1 MMRKSVPEATG
12 SFRVPLP
19 MAGTKVKKSFF
30 KRFAENFEL
39 LLLTLPALL
48 CFLIFHYLPMFGVI
62 IAFKDFNYEKG
73 IFGSDWN
80 GLKNFEFF
88 FTSQDAW
95 RITRNTIG
103 YSIAFMVTGTIAAI
117 FVALLLFE
125 IRNKLALKVYQTV
138 IILPRFLSWVVI
150 GFITYIMLNPVS
162 GIFNQILKIFGA
174 EGIQWYSKPE
184 YWPIL
189 LIVVN
194 IWNGVG
200 MGSIVYYASLMGI
213 DSSLYEA
220 AEIDGAGRWKQIWNI
235 SIPSL
240 IPLIVVL
247 NILAVGN
254 IFRGDFG
261 MFYNIPRDVGMLY
274 STTDII
280 DTYVFRGL
288 RTGDIGMSSAV
299 GFFQSFVG
307 LVLVYATNIT
317 VKKFSPENAL
327 F

>member
-1 MMRKSVPEATG
+1 MRKDSILSIQASSANQLIMKPKRKKNWIQV
-12 SFRVPLP
+12 FRD
-19 MAGTKVKKSFF
+19 
-30 KRFAENFEL
+30 NFEL
-39 LLLTLPALL
+39 LLLTIPALL
-48 CFLIFHYLPMFGVI
+48 CFIIFNYLPMFGVI
-62 IAFKDFNYEKG
+62 IAFKDFTYDKG
-73 IFGSDWN
+73 ILGSRWN

-103 YSIAFMVTGTIAAI
+103 YSMAFMVTGTIAAVA
-117 FVALLLFE
+117 VALLLYE
-125 IRNKLALKVYQTV
+125 IRKKNALKIYQTI

-150 GFITYIMLNPVS
+150 GFITYIMLNPVY
-162 GIFNQILKIFGA
+162 GVFNQVLKVFGI
-174 EGIQWYSKPE
+174 EGVQWYSSVQ
-184 YWPIL
+184 YWPFI
-189 LIVVN
+189 IIFIN
-194 IWNGVG
+194 IWHGVG

-220 AEIDGAGRWKQIWNI
+220 AEIDGASRWQQVWNI
-235 SIPSL
+235 SIPFL
-240 IPLIVVL
+240 IPLMAIL

-261 MFYNIPRDVGMLY
+261 LFYNIPRDVGRLY
-274 STTDII
+274 PATDII

-288 RTGDIGMSSAV
+288 KTGDIGMSSAV

-307 LVLVYATNIT
+307 LVLVFTTNKI
-317 VKKFSPENAL
+317 VKKVSPENAL